1 MLFSPFLYCLII
13 KNVTESEVK
22 SREKRGRKEGEA
34 FRGSFKGGKCVVTIE
49 SALPIFFSSQNS
61 SYLRGHQPRGE
72 SQRRR
77 RGLRGVGQRR
87 LEEGRDGGRVRTH
100 GVDERRIGLL
110 VSIPHLTRVFFF
122 LKSENILFTKKTLR
136 HCLSLSLSLSLARAR
151 ARARSPHGGH
161 GPLLRR
167 LLLFKPDPGKASC
180 SASRA
185 APRASQRRKSPAA
198 PPWPSTP
205 APP

>member
-1 MLFSPFLYCLII
+1 MGGRRGVARLIEGFISLSLPLLFSPFLYCLII

-122 LKSENILFTKKTLR
+122 LKSENILFTKK
-136 HCLSLSLSLSLARAR
+136 
-151 ARARSPHGGH
+151 
-161 GPLLRR
+161 
-167 LLLFKPDPGKASC
+167 K
-180 SASRA
+180 
-185 APRASQRRKSPAA
+185 RRKL
-198 PPWPSTP
+198 
-205 APP
+205 